1 VSTNQNAGTLDFFYN
16 ICFQTMTHNATG
28 SAYTLGQNC
37 TYLPGSRLTK
47 CASNMA
53 QMIEG
58 TY

>member
-1 VSTNQNAGTLDFFYN
+1 VSTNQNAGTLVLSYN

-37 TYLPGSRLTK
+37 TYLAGSRLTI
-47 CASNMA
+47 CAKNMA